1 MNQAYDKEQS
11 ATPKLICSL
20 VEAVIEFEI
29 SIRKLD
35 EHLNGKL
42 HNVFN
47 QILFAPG
54 EIHYD
59 KNI

>member
-42 HNVFN
+42 HECVSSDFVCSRGNT
-47 QILFAPG
+47 LR
-54 EIHYD
+54 
-59 KNI
+59 